1 MRIILVGFGTVGRS
15 LVRIINS
22 ENTRLVK
29 DYGFEPKITTII
41 DSRGFCSDERGLDLP
56 LALKVKEKYGTV
68 ADYPGKGSKA
78 VGTAR
83 IISGSE
89 AEVLVEST
97 PSNFKDGEPG
107 MSNIKKALATGKHVV
122 TVNKGPLALAM
133 PALLELARHKKLHL
147 HFTGAVGGGTPYLS
161 FASKCLPGER
171 IREIYGILN
180 GTTNYILTRM
190 EEESAS
196 FQQALKQ
203 AQEKGY
209 AETDPTND
217 IEGFDTA
224 AKIVILANWV
234 LNQRK
239 SIDDLKITGIT
250 KITPESLKRTR
261 SAGSRIKL
269 IGRISESSA
278 TVRPEEVSWKDPV
291 CVPDTLNAVTFS
303 TEHAGNMTLIGPGAG
318 GEQTS
323 SAIIRDIVDIRSE
336 YSI

>member
-1 MRIILVGFGTVGRS
+1 MRIILVGFGTVGRA
-15 LVRIINS
+15 LVRIISS
-22 ENTRLVK
+22 ENTRLMK

-41 DSRGFCSDERGLDLP
+41 DSRGFCSDERGLDLQ

-68 ADYPGKGSKA
+68 ANYPGKGRKA
-78 VGTAR
+78 VGTAG
-83 IISGSE
+83 IISASE

-107 MSNIKKALATGKHVV
+107 ISNIKKALATGKHVV

-133 PALLELARHKKLHL
+133 PALLELARHKKLQL

-209 AETDPTND
+209 AETDPAND

-250 KITPESLKRTR
+250 NITPRHSK
-261 SAGSRIKL
+261 
-269 IGRISESSA
+269 
-278 TVRPEEVSWKDPV
+278 
-291 CVPDTLNAVTFS
+291 
-303 TEHAGNMTLIGPGAG
+303 EHAQPDQESN
-318 GEQTS
+318 S
-323 SAIIRDIVDIRSE
+323 
-336 YSI
+336 

>member
-1 MRIILVGFGTVGRS
+1 MGFGTVGQS

-22 ENTRLVK
+22 EKMRLVK
-29 DYGFEPKITTII
+29 DHGFEPQITTII
-41 DSRGFCSDERGLDLP
+41 DSRGFCSDERGLDLS

-68 ADYPGKGSKA
+68 ANYPGKGSKA

-107 MSNIKKALATGKHVV
+107 LSNIKKALATRKHVV

-133 PALLELARHKKLHL
+133 PALLELARHKKLRL
-147 HFTGAVGGGTPYLS
+147 RFTGTVGGGTPYLS
-161 FASKCLPGER
+161 FASKCLPGEK

-190 EEESAS
+190 EEESLS
-196 FQQALKQ
+196 FQQALKL

-234 LNQRK
+234 LKQRK
-239 SIDDLKITGIT
+239 SIDDLKIRGIT
-250 KITPESLKRTR
+250 NITHEALTKTR

-269 IGRISESSA
+269 IGRISESDT
-278 TVRPEEVSWKDPV
+278 TVRPEEISRKDPV

-303 TEHAGNMTLIGPGAG
+303 TEHAGNVTLIGPGAG

-323 SAIIRDIVDIRSE
+323 SAIIRDIVEIRGE